1 MTTIGLLI
9 LCMIILFICRKRRVQ
24 ERSKGRDS
32 DYITMLAPEAEMVES
47 SMGHGTRDSGHSTDE
62 LAGRAPMEHA
72 RDNKGLIPRFKP
84 LALIRELGFENRGNE
99 VPMVVKLQVPSRLPD
114 SLHPPPS
121 PRRRV
126 RGSYQ
131 PSIDSFYGAA

>member
-1 MTTIGLLI
+1 
-9 LCMIILFICRKRRVQ
+9 
-24 ERSKGRDS
+24 
-32 DYITMLAPEAEMVES
+32 MLAPEAEMVES

-84 LALIRELGFENRGNE
+84 LALIRELGFDD
-99 VPMVVKLQVPSRLPD
+99 VPVVAKLQVPSRFPD
-114 SLHPPPS
+114 SPPS